1 MRDVLAL
8 DSWDRFEIPQPFTK
22 AAMVIGEPIS
32 IPEDAGDEALPAL
45 SEHLETVL
53 NDLTAQA
60 EVEVFAEVS
69 RAGPGSPQQRPAP
82 G

>member
-1 MRDVLAL
+1 L

-22 AAMVIGEPIS
+22 AALAIGEPLFV
-32 IPEDAGDEALPAL
+32 PEDADDETLPVL

-60 EVEVFAEVS
+60 EVEVFSEPVPR
-69 RAGPGSPQQRPAP
+69 RAAAP
-82 G
+82 GLP